1 MEDDAPSTPSDDDDV
16 ESARRSRRTKKA
28 GGARKSPRKKQS
40 DSSHSTSPSSASRRK
55 PKSIATARGSRLRSR
70 TSALHSPSSVQD
82 IGPVSRGKRLGTLG
96 ISLESVIRKPHCP
109 LPRGQTRCACVMSAV
124 AVFNLL
130 LFCVLLMLAVQ
141 TNSPFHSYDLLPT
154 ANARKFLQ
162 KADRPIKALSH
173 ENVLNTAIVEVG
185 AGVVTP
191 PRPHTH
197 TPRRHCFSPPRP
209 SPPPFSPPPALE
221 SLQPRGQ
228 PLSRSPEAEHRPALR
243 LDRAQRRAALP
254 HSRGHYRR

>member
-82 IGPVSRGKRLGTLG
+82 IGPMSRGKRLGTL
-96 ISLESVIRKPHCP
+96 LDAVLRKPHCP
-109 LPRGQTRCACVMSAV
+109 LPRAQTRCACVMNAV

>member
-55 PKSIATARGSRLRSR
+55 PKLIATARGSRLRSR

-82 IGPVSRGKRLGTLG
+82 IGPMSRGKRLGTL
-96 ISLESVIRKPHCP
+96 LDAVLRKPHCP
-109 LPRGQTRCACVMSAV
+109 LSSACVINAV

-197 TPRRHCFSPPRP
+197 TPRLLPP
-209 SPPPFSPPPALE
+209 SPSLSLFIISRQETAPA
-221 SLQPRGQ
+221 
-228 PLSRSPEAEHRPALR
+228 A
-243 LDRAQRRAALP
+243 RAA
-254 HSRGHYRR
+254 S